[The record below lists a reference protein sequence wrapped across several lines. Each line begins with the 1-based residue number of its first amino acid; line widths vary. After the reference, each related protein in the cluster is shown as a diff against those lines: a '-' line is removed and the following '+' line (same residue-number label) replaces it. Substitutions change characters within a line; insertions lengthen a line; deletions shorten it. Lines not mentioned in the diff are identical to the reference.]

1 MNLPQAGGCLCGKI
15 RYDIT
20 ETPQLVYTRH
30 CTACQHQM
38 SSGFSLGVAVPDPV
52 PHEAAEF

>member
-20 ETPQLVYTRH
+20 ETPQLVDTRH

-38 SSGFSLGVAVPDPV
+38 TAQRF
-52 PHEAAEF
+52 

>member
-1 MNLPQAGGCLCGKI
+1 MNLPQDGGCLCGKI

-38 SSGFSLGVAVPDPV
+38 SSAFSLGVAVPLIDYRQ
-52 PHEAAEF
+52 F